1 MNEPLTQTALMVL
14 ASLLP
19 FLVISI
25 LLLRRQKSWFTIALS
40 AGISAL
46 ILSLLTLA
54 ILPHVIASGPHWDGL
69 KFALAAIGLG
79 GLGVLAALAGLLGT
93 GMNLVL
99 RSRRMKELKRLPGV
113 HDPVEEDK
121 G

>member
-40 AGISAL
+40 GGISAL
-46 ILSLLTLA
+46 ILSLLTL
-54 ILPHVIASGPHWDGL
+54 
-69 KFALAAIGLG
+69 AIGLG